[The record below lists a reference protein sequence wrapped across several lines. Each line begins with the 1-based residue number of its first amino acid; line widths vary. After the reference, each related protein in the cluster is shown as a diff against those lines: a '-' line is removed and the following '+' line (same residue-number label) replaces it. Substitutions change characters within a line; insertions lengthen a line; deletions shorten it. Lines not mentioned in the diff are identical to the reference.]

1 MEPSVHEVLNW
12 QGNSSGD
19 MNATSGAVAGP
30 VAAAAED
37 LVQLRAEL
45 KAAQAQVDAAAADKA
60 WGAVEELMKR
70 VNNLREK
77 IDRLTGSAQ
86 DGAGAGSAGDV
97 RPADG
102 DTMVAP
108 PGGWGALLVCS
119 ELRLDQL
126 PQDATAVR
134 ELLGD
139 FTGMRIPLAQPAYDT
154 LMSDSGRRHMKDT
167 FVRSNELNPL
177 LTTLVMERKSLSLTS
192 TELNTSFAVISFFT
206 AVFDTLREYSP
217 VVLSDLLFLNSSE
230 RGTSSTSISKG
241 KRPDTLV
248 QVNSTTLL
256 VGEEKPLVGLLF
268 AIEDLRKKIVNL
280 NRSHFGDVP
289 FVLAWAASGSQIQ
302 FFIATAN
309 DKLEA
314 VTEPWDYLSFQG
326 RVRLIFTLAQVYRLL
341 HVMARCLPSSVVQ
354 RQPGSKLERDS
365 GATVL
370 FLDDSVTKTIA
381 DFKSYCKRYGTTLAA
396 IKKAYSAAP
405 QPGRDVHQFLAHAS
419 TGPTDTED
427 KYSVVVRP
435 LGYDVTD
442 RAQVRLRHADVS
454 VISLV
459 EFLAQ
464 CTCKLCRDWCCLV
477 STSSVP
483 VQLLSPAAKYVVQLM

>member
-1 MEPSVHEVLNW
+1 
-12 QGNSSGD
+12 
-19 MNATSGAVAGP
+19 
-30 VAAAAED
+30 
-37 LVQLRAEL
+37 
-45 KAAQAQVDAAAADKA
+45 
-60 WGAVEELMKR
+60 
-70 VNNLREK
+70 
-77 IDRLTGSAQ
+77 
-86 DGAGAGSAGDV
+86 
-97 RPADG
+97 
-102 DTMVAP
+102 MVAP

-309 DKLEA
+309 DKVSSA
-314 VTEPWDYLSFQG
+314 ACLSRTGLQKNEYSALG
-326 RVRLIFTLAQVYRLL
+326 VHSEVR
-341 HVMARCLPSSVVQ
+341 SV
-354 RQPGSKLERDS
+354 
-365 GATVL
+365 
-370 FLDDSVTKTIA
+370 
-381 DFKSYCKRYGTTLAA
+381 AA
-396 IKKAYSAAP
+396 IGFAAVAVLRSP
-405 QPGRDVHQFLAHAS
+405 CVVALRLNW
-419 TGPTDTED
+419 PTA
-427 KYSVVVRP
+427 KP
-435 LGYDVTD
+435 CWL
-442 RAQVRLRHADVS
+442 
-454 VISLV
+454 
-459 EFLAQ
+459 
-464 CTCKLCRDWCCLV
+464 
-477 STSSVP
+477 
-483 VQLLSPAAKYVVQLM
+483 QLLLEHVSARAGLSHHDAGVYTQLCVEQMLTACCWFIIKMFVFL